1 MRGGSR
7 RGFARARR
15 RSPRSRAR
23 SKSPVTDRDDTRDPF
38 DWRGDA
44 SRGRARLS
52 RGRVREASR
61 VPRRLRRPGRRRR
74 RPRPRSPPHLGAH
87 SEGTPP
93 DRGEYRAFDA
103 TPQAVLRGGRESSAF
118 ASRILATSSGRLGG
132 SGDVARGV
140 GERAHGRGS
149 RGGFRSR
156 TRARTPRAFVRDRR
170 ERIGGSRAFAC
181 APRARWLVVSS
192 VFFATRREGVDPA
205 AGGGRGSFL
214 ARGAPRAARRAA
226 LVWRRARGRSRAV
239 PRGSLGRGGAQTRG
253 ARAVRRLRL
262 LLGRERAERDA
273 RSRPRVVAT
282 HVVRPPLRPV
292 VRADVRRRNRRRAR
306 HVARA
311 KTGVP
316 HADGCAPR
324 REARGDPS
332 SKRRTTRVQSVG
344 TSEEKLQFSY
354 FHAPGAQ
361 IHLVFLRQP
370 LQHTARRVLVD

>member
-1 MRGGSR
+1 M
-7 RGFARARR
+7 
-15 RSPRSRAR
+15 
-23 SKSPVTDRDDTRDPF
+23 
-38 DWRGDA
+38 
-44 SRGRARLS
+44 
-52 RGRVREASR
+52 
-61 VPRRLRRPGRRRR
+61 
-74 RPRPRSPPHLGAH
+74 
-87 SEGTPP
+87 
-93 DRGEYRAFDA
+93 
-103 TPQAVLRGGRESSAF
+103 RGGRESSAF

-170 ERIGGSRAFAC
+170 ERVGGSRAFAC
-181 APRARWLVVSS
+181 APRARWLVVTS

-316 HADGCAPR
+316 RADGCAPR

-344 TSEEKLQFSY
+344 TSEENCVF
-354 FHAPGAQ
+354 AQ
-361 IHLVFLRQP
+361 TRARRSDTPRLSPPASTAHGSARARGLGCPP
-370 LQHTARRVLVD
+370 LAAHVSVGPARVPSPARARRVAARTWCRLWRRLVVAPSLGRVASLFASSRSRAGAARTRSPGT